1 MALGPKRL
9 HCHIRMWETFRRID
23 PVEWMSF
30 GSIQLYYFTLGQLLF
45 VTGVDEIWPSLLYSI
60 GISSQATFQDEAEA
74 IKIFMFHAIHRF
86 CWMFAQFGISK
97 KQVSLQMVLP
107 FVDKLKLLG
116 FVLFL
121 VVATQALFIV
131 TPKIGEIRSNLTC
144 AYFSSGLVQPPTR

>member
-1 MALGPKRL
+1 
-9 HCHIRMWETFRRID
+9 
-23 PVEWMSF
+23 
-30 GSIQLYYFTLGQLLF
+30 
-45 VTGVDEIWPSLLYSI
+45 
-60 GISSQATFQDEAEA
+60 
-74 IKIFMFHAIHRF
+74 
-86 CWMFAQFGISK
+86 MFAQFGISK

>member
-1 MALGPKRL
+1 
-9 HCHIRMWETFRRID
+9 
-23 PVEWMSF
+23 MSF

-86 CWMFAQFGISK
+86 CWMFAPFGISK
-97 KQVSLQMVLP
+97 KQVSLQMVLV

-121 VVATQALFIV
+121 VVV
-131 TPKIGEIRSNLTC
+131 
-144 AYFSSGLVQPPTR
+144 SSIFYCHTKNWGNSLQFDLRIFFKWVGSTTNSDKVLKVDPFDPLESSWK